1 MNPLLKAL
9 VWADRAIN
17 VLIGGSFNETLSSRA
32 HRMDV
37 KDQPYWGWTASAI
50 NRLFFWQVDHCKAQW
65 EYEQA
70 HPLTGEMFPVD
81 KLLHFVA
88 GVAVALFF
96 GLVLSPWAALPAAV
110 LVGGFKELFD
120 SFYPDTHTVD
130 PLDFLATGFGGVLGA
145 GVLWGLQ

>member
-50 NRLFFWQVDHCKAQW
+50 NALFFWQPGHCKAQW
-65 EYEQA
+65 EYEQV
-70 HPLTGEMFPVD
+70 HPFTD
-81 KLLHFVA
+81 SLLPSV
-88 GVAVALFF
+88 
-96 GLVLSPWAALPAAV
+96 
-110 LVGGFKELFD
+110 
-120 SFYPDTHTVD
+120 
-130 PLDFLATGFGGVLGA
+130 PLLRLGA
-145 GVLWGLQ
+145 GLGIALAVAGAAGYVFLTQS

>member
-17 VLIGGSFNETLSSRA
+17 VLIGGSFNETLSARA

-70 HPLTGEMFPVD
+70 HPLTGEMFPAD
-81 KLLHFVA
+81 KLLHFGGGLFIALAVGWLLLPWVGMLFA
-88 GVAVALFF
+88 GC
-96 GLVLSPWAALPAAV
+96 AAV
-110 LVGGFKELFD
+110 CKEL
-120 SFYPDTHTVD
+120 Y
-130 PLDFLATGFGGVLGA
+130 DFLDPKDHKADFWDLLVTLFGG
-145 GVLWGLQ
+145 GVGTTFLIYI